1 MTITAGAILFI
12 TLVAITLAIAWAV
25 RWRRDKNRELQR
37 LIHTVSDDALIDFIV
52 PNGNGGEIHIDH
64 LLLTGQGLILLD
76 TKDMTGTVFAGDR
89 MDTWSAT
96 HAGIRMTFSNPIPQL
111 QDRAAAIS
119 LLVPNVPIDSRVL
132 FINDATFPKG
142 HPEQVSTVQ
151 ALIDDYHRE
160 TEEHPTQDFSSA
172 WQTIKAVA
180 QTA

>member
-1 MTITAGAILFI
+1 MNTTIGAISVIAAVVF
-12 TLVAITLAIAWAV
+12 TLVVIAMV
-25 RWRRDKNRELQR
+25 RRRRGRNRELQR
-37 LIHTVSDDALIDFIV
+37 LMRTVSDDALIDFII
-52 PNGNGGEIHIDH
+52 PNGDGGEIHIDH

-76 TKDMTGTVFAGDR
+76 TKDMAGAVFAGDR

-119 LLVPNVPIDSRVL
+119 LLAPNVPIDSRVL

-160 TEEHPTQDFSSA
+160 TEDQSAQDFSSA
-172 WQTIKAVA
+172 WQTIKAAA

>member
-1 MTITAGAILFI
+1 MNTTVGAISVIAAAVF
-12 TLVAITLAIAWAV
+12 TLVVIAVV
-25 RWRRDKNRELQR
+25 RRRRGRNRELQR
-37 LIHTVSDDALIDFIV
+37 LMRTVSDDALIDFII
-52 PNGNGGEIHIDH
+52 PNGDGGEIHIDH

-76 TKDMTGTVFAGDR
+76 TKDMAGAVFAGDR

-160 TEEHPTQDFSSA
+160 TEDQSAQDFSSA
-172 WQTIKAVA
+172 WQTIKAAA